1 MKRIGVLGGAFDPPH
16 LAHVAMAQ
24 AALQQLKLNELQI
37 FPTGQAWHKAQALS
51 PASDRLALCK
61 LAFAG
66 MAKVVVNPAELQRS
80 GPTYT
85 VETLR
90 AMALEH
96 PQAQLF
102 LIIGQD
108 QARALPSWYQID
120 EIVQKAIIWIVE
132 RDVGPGNA
140 TKSLSGNPDTEP
152 QGLVIPTQTLKLPR
166 LAHSATEVRDLVAK
180 GLSIDAL
187 VPQDVARYIHTH
199 HLYQPAR

>member
-51 PASDRLALCK
+51 PASDRLAMCK

-152 QGLVIPTQTLKLPR
+152 QGL
-166 LAHSATEVRDLVAK
+166 AHSATEVRDLVAK